1 MRVKRHFFNLI
12 QDKVL
17 CWTFLV
23 WAILISNHIYMLI
36 DSGYKI
42 EPAIRVAY
50 CCVYLILA
58 LIMGRK
64 CWNFQMLLIAFSIM
78 YYNRWN
84 NYTSWIFVLIV
95 SYRNYKYRAVLY
107 SIYAAAAIVCIAIGH
122 RDITHT
128 CLHFTHCFCIY
139 FLLELAKIQLNSEKP
154 LNLTD
159 DELIIIKQLAA
170 GKLKKEITGFSKNTV
185 TAKIKDACRRNKCIE
200 GELIW
205 RYRQN
210 PL

>member
-1 MRVKRHFFNLI
+1 MRVKRHFKSLF
-12 QDKVL
+12 QDKIL

-23 WAILISNHIYMLI
+23 CGILLANHVYMLF

-50 CCVYLILA
+50 CFIYFVTA

-64 CWNFQMLLIAFSIM
+64 CWSFQLLLIAFSIL
-78 YYNRWN
+78 YFNKWN
-84 NYTSWIFVLIV
+84 NYTSWIIVLIV
-95 SYRNYKYRAVLY
+95 AYRHYKYRIIFY
-107 SIYAAAAIVCIAIGH
+107 SVYAAAAVICLAIGH
-122 RDITHT
+122 RDIAHT

-139 FLLELAKIQLNSEKP
+139 FLLGLAKVQLNSEKP
-154 LNLTD
+154 LELTES
-159 DELIIIKQLAA
+159 ELVIIRQLAE
-170 GKLKKEITGFSKNTV
+170 GSLKKEIKEFSKNTV
-185 TAKIKDACRRNKCIE
+185 TSKIKEACARNKCLE